1 MASSGVFIVIEI
13 RTVVVLKVDPLLVS
27 RSNFNICF
35 LIDLYIIETQDF
47 LPSPL
52 KDIFT
57 YTDISLMNHL
67 LSTFENENQFKALL
81 SIYLL
86 LTHLLQ

>member
-1 MASSGVFIVIEI
+1 MTEI

-35 LIDLYIIETQDF
+35 LIDSYIIETQDF
-47 LPSPL
+47 FQPSPL

-57 YTDISLMNHL
+57 YIDISLMNHL